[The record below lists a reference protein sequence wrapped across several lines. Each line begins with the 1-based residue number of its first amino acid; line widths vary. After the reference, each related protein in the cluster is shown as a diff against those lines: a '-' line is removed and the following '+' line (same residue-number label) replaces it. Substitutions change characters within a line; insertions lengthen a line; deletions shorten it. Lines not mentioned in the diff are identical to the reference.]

1 MATGADSW
9 HSPAPPPTPAL
20 FPPGSHTG
28 CSCLRAPP
36 ILALPKVRGDGP
48 VLAHRPWSAL

>member
-9 HSPAPPPTPAL
+9 HSPGPPPSALPSRKPHWVLLPA
-20 FPPGSHTG
+20 
-28 CSCLRAPP
+28 CPP